1 MLMRFSVKKIEKLVQ
16 EKPLMELEELLDL
29 YYNTTQKLKTLEKRH
44 KFLNK
49 LIKEKAVS
57 YPPKTLIGEY
67 VVNVQ
72 KAETSRISREML
84 VELGVPEDIIEQAT
98 VRSEY
103 YKLIVDKVKK
113 VTVK

>member
-1 MLMRFSVKKIEKLVQ
+1 MRFSVKKIEKLVQ
-16 EKPLMELEELLDL
+16 EKPLMELEELLEL

-84 VELGVPEDIIEQAT
+84 VELLGVPEDIIEQAT